1 MDQRHG
7 VANDG
12 VMYPWFGLHVRFHD
26 LHVIAKITVEGVALP
41 VAFGFDDV
49 KGNFLQEVF

>member
-12 VMYPWFGLHVRFHD
+12 VMYPWFGLHVRSHD
-26 LHVIAKITVEGVALP
+26 LHVIAKITVEGIALP